1 MPAIDYDQLLVDINR
16 ARDQYVYA
24 DAGSPDERAAV
35 ERLHKLTGDYLAA
48 HGYGAA
54 TGHDAALRAAERAY
68 LHARARFDS
77 SGNVPG
83 AESLAAARDLVAL
96 LDADTAGDPVT

>member
-1 MPAIDYDQLLVDINR
+1 MAYDYVKFNADIVAAID
-16 ARDQYVYA
+16 A
-24 DAGSPDERAAV
+24 DDGSPEQRAAV

-48 HGYGAA
+48 HAADDHGAA

-68 LHARARFDS
+68 LHARARTDLDSLSPVGFD
-77 SGNVPG
+77 
-83 AESLAAARDLVAL
+83 ARIAAGDLVAL